1 LHLLGTMSKIQS
13 YRPGSTIMME
23 GRNKPA
29 KFFIITQGTVEVTV
43 QDKFIREMGVGEYFG
58 EISLVSGRDATAT
71 VKAVGKEDVVCL
83 EITREEFDA
92 LFVGE
97 PGALAEIQIKVLGNS
112 VELRNILIH
121 PIGRKY
127 FAEFSKEQF
136 ATENI
141 DFWSD
146 VEDLERLG
154 RHRLRPSIAN
164 ILLGVG
170 LDKVNDQKRK
180 VLVEKVEAIYDRY
193 IKDDAAMQINIKS
206 SVKETIRKKIADD
219 DLDYDIYRAAKYEI
233 YELMSLDV
241 FSRFK
246 HSELFKKM
254 LQEIGVYGQMV
265 GEDLS
270 GIKSKLD
277 QRSRSIEEKQ

>member
-1 LHLLGTMSKIQS
+1 
-13 YRPGSTIMME
+13 
-23 GRNKPA
+23 
-29 KFFIITQGTVEVTV
+29 
-43 QDKFIREMGVGEYFG
+43 
-58 EISLVSGRDATAT
+58 VSGRDATAT
-71 VKAVGKEDVVCL
+71 VKAIGREDVVCL

-112 VELRNILIH
+112 VELRNVLVH

-141 DFWSD
+141 DFWND
-146 VEDLERLG
+146 VEELERMG
-154 RHRLRPSIAN
+154 RHRLRPSIAG
-164 ILLGVG
+164 ILYGVG
-170 LDKVNDQKRK
+170 LDKINEQKRK
-180 VLVEKVEAIYDRY
+180 LMTEKVEAIYDKY
-193 IKDDAAMQINIKS
+193 IKDDAPQMINIKA
-206 SVKETIRKKIADD
+206 SVRDLIRKRIENDD
-219 DLDYDIYRAAKYEI
+219 IDYDIYKSAKAEI

-246 HSELFKKM
+246 HSDLFKKM
-254 LQEIGVYGQMV
+254 LSEIGVYGQMA

-277 QRSRSIEEKQ
+277 LRSRSVEEKQ

>member
-1 LHLLGTMSKIQS
+1 M
-13 YRPGSTIMME
+13 
-23 GRNKPA
+23 
-29 KFFIITQGTVEVTV
+29 
-43 QDKFIREMGVGEYFG
+43 QDKVIRTMGQGEYFG

-71 VKAVGKEDVVCL
+71 VKAVSKEDVLCL

-112 VELRNILIH
+112 VELRNLLVH
-121 PIGRKY
+121 PIGRRY

-154 RHRLRPSIAN
+154 RHRLRQSIAG
-164 ILLGVG
+164 ILYGVG
-170 LDKVNDQKRK
+170 LDKINEQKRK
-180 VLVEKVEAIYDRY
+180 TMAEKVDEIYEKY
-193 IKDDAAMQINIKS
+193 ISDDAPQMINIKAN
-206 SVKETIRKKIADD
+206 VKEMIRKRIANDEI
-219 DLDYDIYRAAKYEI
+219 DYDIYRAAKYEI

-246 HSELFKKM
+246 HSESFKKM
-254 LQEIGVYGQMV
+254 LQEIGVYGTMV

-277 QRSRSIEEKQ
+277 ERSKSIEDKQ